1 MDKKHYQYLT
11 AKKFFMTS
19 NIVEGSLNDYG
30 RMLSILRNYSE
41 NFGYFPTILAL
52 FPNLIFALKGIQNAN
67 NTEQK
72 QHGTVNSQQRC

>member
-52 FPNLIFALKGIQNAN
+52 FPNLIFAVKCISKC
-67 NTEQK
+67 K
-72 QHGTVNSQQRC
+72 QYRTKTTWDRQ